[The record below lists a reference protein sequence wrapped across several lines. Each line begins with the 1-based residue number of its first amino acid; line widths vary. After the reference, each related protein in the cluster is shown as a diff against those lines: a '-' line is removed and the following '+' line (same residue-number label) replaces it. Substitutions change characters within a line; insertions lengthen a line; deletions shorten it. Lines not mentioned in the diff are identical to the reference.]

1 MNGRVTREGDRVNII
16 KYICICIYIN
26 IYTYIYMNISI
37 DIEKAIDKS

>member
-1 MNGRVTREGDRVNII
+1 MYEHQSI
-16 KYICICIYIN
+16 YHLYIN

>member
-26 IYTYIYMNISI
+26 IYTYIYMKKPTLLSIINIF
-37 DIEKAIDKS
+37 